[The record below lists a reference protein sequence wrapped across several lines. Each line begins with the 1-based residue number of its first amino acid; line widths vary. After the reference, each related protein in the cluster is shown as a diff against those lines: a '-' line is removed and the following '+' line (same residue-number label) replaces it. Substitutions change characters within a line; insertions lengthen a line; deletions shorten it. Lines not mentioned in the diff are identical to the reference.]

1 MDLGFRRALEGIFGN
16 RRSATMPTEERW
28 PAHKDKPLVNRSHV
42 AAFLPKS
49 DGMREEAWK
58 STQGQYHVICETKG

>member
-1 MDLGFRRALEGIFGN
+1 M
-16 RRSATMPTEERW
+16 
-28 PAHKDKPLVNRSHV
+28 NRSHV